1 MGSHDQE
8 LLNTC
13 PLRCLY
19 DVGERK
25 DYAMSLMGLSDIKDC
40 AYITDS
46 DLDSRCDAAVAQMKK
61 EDAAKHAELSETA
74 YKSFSTKLKRHV
86 QFIRDH
92 SSYTSVPWHL
102 MCPISLDLLQEPRV
116 LSSGMTYSKQ
126 SIEAWINRGFT
137 TDPLTREEISL
148 EHLHPCSLIQAQ
160 IAEFKQSPQTVSVPR
175 RSTPSKAAG
184 IAHRSDAQTSAE
196 PKHTPSKQAAIAE
209 ETHDLKHDP
218 RASCASGQDVPAV
231 PHVAERN
238 NSAHFFCDV
247 PVKHNAGDVSMQVV
261 LVERLD
267 ERSLVSFDC
276 GLQVYAPH
284 TQHVNIDMFDVELLR
299 SRPDSAI
306 SECFWIRPS
315 ESVVF
320 PIRLRLPLLAQS
332 FSQLAAPYH
341 VCRIDDAD
349 IVPCE
354 GGHRCSENAT
364 IEVVHEHV
372 WRSKESPS
380 KEYVEVKVAHL
391 CAIFVRLA
399 NLNDSVLEKPR
410 DVSVVAVKNE
420 TKRNGML
427 LIQNAANS
435 VSSSVQ
441 AGVSQTNVSHE
452 RSSQPCGG
460 LSQVKQYP
468 VKIGET
474 LRLVLQ
480 EAGPLVA
487 HDPICMF
494 VVLHQKEWRTV
505 STIDL
510 TSSQVGE
517 IVIGPVEEE
526 VLDALRPTPP
536 W

>member
-137 TDPLTREEISL
+137 TDPLTREEISI

-160 IAEFKQSPQTVSVPR
+160 LAEFKQSPQTVSVPR

-231 PHVAERN
+231 
-238 NSAHFFCDV
+238 
-247 PVKHNAGDVSMQVV
+247 V

-284 TQHVNIDMFDVELLR
+284 TQHVNIDSTQTSTIFRPERVICKRGHLPWKDNSPLCGLVSTVWRGVEDEHAPVAATAFPGNDHGGAEARELR
-299 SRPDSAI
+299 PRG
-306 SECFWIRPS
+306 
-315 ESVVF
+315 
-320 PIRLRLPLLAQS
+320 AQY
-332 FSQLAAPYH
+332 FASQLA
-341 VCRIDDAD
+341 I
-349 IVPCE
+349 
-354 GGHRCSENAT
+354 
-364 IEVVHEHV
+364 
-372 WRSKESPS
+372 
-380 KEYVEVKVAHL
+380 
-391 CAIFVRLA
+391 
-399 NLNDSVLEKPR
+399 
-410 DVSVVAVKNE
+410 
-420 TKRNGML
+420 
-427 LIQNAANS
+427 
-435 VSSSVQ
+435 
-441 AGVSQTNVSHE
+441 
-452 RSSQPCGG
+452 
-460 LSQVKQYP
+460 
-468 VKIGET
+468 
-474 LRLVLQ
+474 
-480 EAGPLVA
+480 
-487 HDPICMF
+487 
-494 VVLHQKEWRTV
+494 
-505 STIDL
+505 
-510 TSSQVGE
+510 
-517 IVIGPVEEE
+517 
-526 VLDALRPTPP
+526 
-536 W
+536 